1 MNYLEITI
9 LFLFIGFLIV
19 FYLSNF
25 IYNKCISE
33 KTQESFM
40 DAQAKASL
48 LAKQQALAAEQA
60 AVVAKQQQLAAE
72 NQKKESTRL
81 QAVRATQRAS
91 NKLVSDKWDNTR
103 NSQFGK
109 FNSYAQSIS
118 SNSEALNAQV
128 DNVSK
133 IHRGYNTIPDGR
145 AAGFSD
151 STPVQLNKLKT
162 KIMDFYTENKKHDG
176 RFANVATRITAVNN
190 ILAA

>member
-33 KTQESFM
+33 NTQESFM

-48 LAKQQALAAEQA
+48 LAKQQAEAAEKA
-60 AVVAKQQQLAAE
+60 AAAAKQQQLAAE
-72 NQKKESTRL
+72 KQKKESARL
-81 QAVRATQRAS
+81 QAIRATQRAS
-91 NKLVSDKWDNTR
+91 NKIVSDKWDTTR

-109 FNSYAQSIS
+109 FNSYAKSITDGAAS
-118 SNSEALNAQV
+118 LNEHV

-133 IHRGYNTIPDGR
+133 IHRDYNTIPAGN
-145 AAGFSD
+145 AAGFSN

-162 KIMDFYTENKKHDG
+162 KIMDFYTENKKHDA
-176 RFANVATRITAVNN
+176 RFANVATRITAVNS